1 LSNEL
6 FVKLNIGTIKGGL
19 ISEIGIKEFAV
30 LASIAAFSNEK
41 GEAFPSQDT
50 IAEMVGY
57 SRKTITGIIAKLRK
71 AEIEG
76 EPVIRIVQEKTS
88 TGRRNK
94 YILSPKSGFVFG
106 RGVVTKSNNE
116 VTKQG
121 GGNVPESLPEEE
133 QGFNKTQSNKNQEQ
147 DIVFD
152 NAKAVLEYFRQKYFE
167 TYDKTYQPNW
177 GRDQKQITNS
187 LLKNFTDVEIKGIIN
202 TVFEHYDKRWS
213 NTRFPRPTIGQL
225 CTWLGNEALTIYD
238 NQIKQTEH
246 AVDEEAKYRDQLQRR
261 RNNTAF

>member
-1 LSNEL
+1 MSNEL

-71 AEIEG
+71 AEFEG
-76 EPVIRIVQEKTS
+76 EPIIRIVQEKTS

-121 GGNVPESLPEEE
+121 GGVVPKSLQEEE
-133 QGFNKTQSNKNQEQ
+133 QGFNNINLLTISKNKNKNMLLLFHNQNN
-147 DIVFD
+147 IVEKPTKND
-152 NAKAVLEYFRQKYFE
+152 R
-167 TYDKTYQPNW
+167 
-177 GRDQKQITNS
+177 
-187 LLKNFTDVEIKGIIN
+187 LLF
-202 TVFEHYDKRWS
+202 S
-213 NTRFPRPTIGQL
+213 
-225 CTWLGNEALTIYD
+225 
-238 NQIKQTEH
+238 
-246 AVDEEAKYRDQLQRR
+246 
-261 RNNTAF
+261 

>member
-1 LSNEL
+1 
-6 FVKLNIGTIKGGL
+6 LNIGTIKGGL

-71 AEIEG
+71 AEFEG
-76 EPVIRIVQEKTS
+76 EPIIRIVQEKTS

-121 GGNVPESLPEEE
+121 GGDVPKSLQEEE

-147 DIVFD
+147 DIVSV
-152 NAKAVLEYFRQKYFE
+152 KS
-167 TYDKTYQPNW
+167 
-177 GRDQKQITNS
+177 I
-187 LLKNFTDVEIKGIIN
+187 LKPTTRRINRIGVAIKSKSPI
-202 TVFEHYDKRWS
+202 H
-213 NTRFPRPTIGQL
+213 
-225 CTWLGNEALTIYD
+225 C
-238 NQIKQTEH
+238 
-246 AVDEEAKYRDQLQRR
+246 
-261 RNNTAF
+261 